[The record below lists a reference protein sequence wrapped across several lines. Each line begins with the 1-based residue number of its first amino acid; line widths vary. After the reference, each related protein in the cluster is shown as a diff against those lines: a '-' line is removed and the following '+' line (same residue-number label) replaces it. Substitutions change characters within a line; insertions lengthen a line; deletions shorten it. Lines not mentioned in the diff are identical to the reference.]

1 MLGFVHCGHSLLWA
15 GTRIEACSCEQEFH
29 HGGIEKMWGMNN
41 SWKGMFMQTQVSQ
54 PEKIEQLIRGDQ
66 EAVEASIWS
75 LLHQAAM
82 SRMVDLIKAINEI
95 APEPGTL
102 VYVEAKRLSYNW
114 DGWRPILFSAVDVCT
129 HLQIA
134 RMYLT
139 PTHASAIDF
148 LQFLVHHYPFQ
159 LKEIRTNGD
168 PVFINPFSTQ
178 SEHQFTA
185 EAKKIGIFHTIALDP
200 MNHPIMRVITK
211 YVFGG
216 AFEGSVEETS
226 EEKVITG
233 FVNFLF
239 FHNNYRSLAS
249 LGGLTPLQ
257 KLNSFQGFENI
268 IWFDPYRP
276 LELRKKG
283 NGLY

>member
-1 MLGFVHCGHSLLWA
+1 
-15 GTRIEACSCEQEFH
+15 
-29 HGGIEKMWGMNN
+29 
-41 SWKGMFMQTQVSQ
+41 MQAEIIQ
-54 PEKIEQLIRGDQ
+54 PERTEQSIRVDQ
-66 EAVEASIWS
+66 KAADASIWS
-75 LLHQAAM
+75 LLHEVAM
-82 SRMVDLIKAINEI
+82 SRMADLIKAIDEI
-95 APEPGTL
+95 APTPGTL
-102 VYVEAKRLSYNW
+102 VYVEAKRLSYTW

-148 LQFLVHHYPFQ
+148 LQFLLHHYPFQ

-185 EAKKIGIFHTIALDP
+185 EAKKFGIFHSIALDP
-200 MNHPIMRVITK
+200 MNHHIMRAITR

-216 AFEGSVEETS
+216 VFEGSVEETS
-226 EEKVITG
+226 EEKVIVG
-233 FVNFLF
+233 LVNFLF
-239 FHNNYRSLAS
+239 FHNNHRSLAS

-257 KLNSFQGFENI
+257 KLNSFPDFEAI
-268 IWFDPYRP
+268 TCFDPYRST
-276 LELRKKG
+276 ETRKTG
-283 NGLY
+283 NGSY